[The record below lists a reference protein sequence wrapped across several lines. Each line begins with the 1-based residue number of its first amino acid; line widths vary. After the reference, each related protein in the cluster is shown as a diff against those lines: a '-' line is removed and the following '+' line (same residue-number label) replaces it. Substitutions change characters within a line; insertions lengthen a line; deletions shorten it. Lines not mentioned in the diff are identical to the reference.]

1 MKRISSISIFCIL
14 LLAFALHASA
24 SVSSNVF
31 SSGFA
36 NSGYVP
42 DNNPSGWT
50 DTRTLSG
57 YTGGSA
63 LVEDVQVTLNIVG
76 GWNGDLYGY
85 LVHSSGFVVL
95 LDRVGNSTFSP
106 YGYGEAGFTG
116 VTLADNVAHTSIES
130 YGGSSSAAAA
140 LSGGTYNSQNG
151 TLNTAF
157 DGLAVNGTWTLF
169 LADLSSGDI
178 SQVTGWTLTID
189 AVPEPTTWAM
199 LIFGA
204 AFGCWRLAR
213 RQTKRG

>member
-1 MKRISSISIFCIL
+1 MKRLSIFCVL
-14 LLAFALHASA
+14 LLAFALQVSA
-24 SVSSNVF
+24 SLTTNIF

-42 DNNPSGWT
+42 DNDFSGWS

-63 LVEDVQVTLNIVG
+63 LVENVFVTLNIAG

-95 LDRVGNSTFSP
+95 LDRVGSSTFSP

-116 VTLADNVAHTSIES
+116 VMLADDAAHTSIES
-130 YGGSSSAAAA
+130 YGGSSAAAAA
-140 LSGGTYNSQNG
+140 LSGGTYNSQDG

-157 DGLAVNGTWTLF
+157 DGLSVNGNWTLF

-199 LIFGA
+199 MIFAA
-204 AFGCWRLAR
+204 AFGCWRFAQ
-213 RQTKRG
+213 RQTKRR